1 MESSVSDESMQ
12 ILIDFKSRSG
22 LVETS
27 LPKFEDLAKKSAK
40 ALEKARGT
48 IHYMAEYAIATIHS
62 IEEQNRPTK
71 IEMEFG
77 IDFDVEA
84 DVLIA
89 KSSVQSSIKVKLS
102 WEQK

>member
-1 MESSVSDESMQ
+1 MESSVSDGSVQ

-27 LPKFEDLAKKSAK
+27 LPKFEDLAKKSTK
-40 ALEKARGT
+40 ALEKAKGV
-48 IHYMAEYAIATIHS
+48 IHYMSEYAISTINS
-62 IEEQNRPTK
+62 IEEQNRPNK

-77 IDFDVEA
+77 IDFDLEA

-89 KSSVQSSIKVKLS
+89 KSNLQSSIKVKLT